1 MSNFQEKI
9 TFIWDL
15 ADLLRGPYKR
25 NEYQKVTLPFTVL
38 KRFDCVL
45 SDSKSKV
52 LETHNQ
58 FKGQFENM
66 EHVLQEASKDKKGK
80 PLGFYNY
87 SKYDFKTL
95 LEDPEHIEQ
104 NLIHY
109 VDSFSKNVQDIFEK
123 FKLKAQIEKLAKTDR
138 LFRLIKKFSET
149 KVDLHPDVV
158 SNHEMGTIFEELTR
172 KFAEQSNEEAGDH
185 FTPKDV
191 VELMTKLMFIEKGT
205 HLNKKNLIKTVYD
218 PACGTGGMLS
228 SCKDFISKMNETVDI
243 VLFGQEINDEI
254 FAICKSDMLIRG
266 EDANNVQGGDDLST
280 LSKDQ
285 FPNEKFDYIISN
297 PPYGTKWEADQDE
310 VLKETKLGD
319 AGRFGA
325 GTPRIN
331 DGQLLFLQHM
341 ISKMKLKE
349 KSRIAVIT
357 NGSPLFAGAATSGES
372 SIRKW
377 IIENDLIEALIAL
390 PRQMFYKTDIGTFI
404 WILTNEKPVE
414 RVGKIQLIDATS
426 KFEKLRKSLG
436 KKRQYVSSDDIKE
449 ILDHYANFKP
459 SKNVK
464 IFDNEEFGYTKV
476 IIERPLQLNYCVNE
490 ERLENLYS
498 YSAFSKLSESKSK
511 HLDDKLKE
519 EEEGKAKQEKI
530 INALKSIG
538 DGSYKIWDEF
548 EDKVKTVL
556 KEIKLTPAFIKNI
569 ILKLSEHDETA
580 EYVLDAKG
588 KKQPDSNLRDTEK
601 IPLKEDIQEYFDREV
616 KPYYPDAWMEREK
629 DIIGYEINFAKYFYQ
644 YVVPKKPNE
653 IINSINEQ
661 IKQLMKIDVSDLDE
675 SKNITSCNI
684 DIANISLKIKDKWKS
699 NKIKYLLSKPITDGP
714 HETPEFIDEGI
725 PFLSVDSIQNGELI
739 FEGTRFISEEDHKK
753 YKTKCNP
760 KKNDILLGKAA
771 SIGKIAKVNVE
782 FEFGSWSPL
791 ALLRP
796 NKKIIEP
803 KFLEYS
809 LKSDYCYDQVDL
821 FSTNNTQK
829 NISMDDIPKIQII
842 TPPLNEQ
849 QEIVKKLNDKMDRI
863 KKYEKINSKISELL
877 DEYKKSIL
885 HYGILGELK

>member
-9 TFIWDL
+9 TFIWDC

-25 NEYQKVTLPFTVL
+25 NEYQKVILPFTVL

-45 SDSKSKV
+45 SDSKAKV
-52 LETHNQ
+52 LETYNQ
-58 FKGQFENM
+58 FKGKFENM
-66 EHVLQEASKDKKGK
+66 EHVLQEASKDKKGI

-109 VDSFSKNVQDIFEK
+109 IDSFSKNVQDIFEK
-123 FKLKAQIEKLAKTDR
+123 FKLKAQIEKLSKTDR
-138 LFRLIKKFSET
+138 LFRLVKKFSET
-149 KVDLHPDVV
+149 KVDLHPDIV

-191 VELMTKLMFIEKGT
+191 VELMTKLMFIENGV
-205 HLNKKNLIKTVYD
+205 HLTKKNLIKTVYD

-310 VLKETKLGD
+310 VLKEAKKGFE
-319 AGRFGA
+319 GRFGA
-325 GTPRIN
+325 GIPKIT

-357 NGSPLFAGAATSGES
+357 NGSPLFSGDAGRGES
-372 SIRKW
+372 EIRKW
-377 IIENDLIEALIAL
+377 IIEGDLIEAIIAL
-390 PRQMFYKTDIGTFI
+390 PKQMFYKTDIGTYI
-404 WILTNEKPVE
+404 WVLTNEKPVE

-426 KFEKLRKSLG
+426 KFKKMRKSLG
-436 KKRQYVSSDDIKE
+436 KKRQYVSPEDIKE
-449 ILDHYANFKP
+449 ILEYYDNFKP

-476 IIERPLQLNYCVNE
+476 VVERPLQLNYCVNE
-490 ERLENLYS
+490 ERVENLYS
-498 YSAFSKLSESKSK
+498 YSAFSKLAESKSK
-511 HLDDKLKE
+511 NPDEKLKE
-519 EEEGKAKQEKI
+519 EEEGKAKQEEI
-530 INALKSIG
+530 IKALKPIG
-538 DGSYKIWDEF
+538 DKTYKNWDEF
-548 EDKVKTVL
+548 EELVKKSL
-556 KEIKLTPAFIKNI
+556 KNIKITPAFIKNI

-588 KKQPDSNLRDTEK
+588 KKQEDSNLRDSEK

-616 KPYYPDAWMEREK
+616 KPYYPDAWMDRSK
-629 DIIGYEINFAKYFYQ
+629 DKIGYELNFTQYFYK
-644 YVVPKKPNE
+644 YVPPRVLEE
-653 IINSINEQ
+653 I
-661 IKQLMKIDVSDLDE
+661 
-675 SKNITSCNI
+675 
-684 DIANISLKIKDKWKS
+684 
-699 NKIKYLLSKPITDGP
+699 
-714 HETPEFIDEGI
+714 
-725 PFLSVDSIQNGELI
+725 
-739 FEGTRFISEEDHKK
+739 EEDINKVI
-753 YKTKCNP
+753 
-760 KKNDILLGKAA
+760 D
-771 SIGKIAKVNVE
+771 KIAELVKEDVE
-782 FEFGSWSPL
+782 
-791 ALLRP
+791 
-796 NKKIIEP
+796 
-803 KFLEYS
+803 
-809 LKSDYCYDQVDL
+809 
-821 FSTNNTQK
+821 
-829 NISMDDIPKIQII
+829 
-842 TPPLNEQ
+842 
-849 QEIVKKLNDKMDRI
+849 
-863 KKYEKINSKISELL
+863 
-877 DEYKKSIL
+877 
-885 HYGILGELK
+885 

>member
-1 MSNFQEKI
+1 MSNFQEKV
-9 TFIWDL
+9 TFIWDC

-25 NEYQKVTLPFTVL
+25 NEYQKVILPFTVL

-45 SDSKSKV
+45 SDSKAKV

-66 EHVLQEASKDKKGK
+66 EHVLQEASKDKKGN
-80 PLGFYNY
+80 PLGFYNF

-109 VDSFSKNVQDIFEK
+109 IDSFSKNVQDIFEK
-123 FKLKAQIEKLAKTDR
+123 FKIKGQIEKLTKTDR
-138 LFRLIKKFSET
+138 LFRLIKKFSDS

-191 VELMTKLMFIEKGT
+191 VELMTKLMFVENGV
-205 HLNKKNLIKTVYD
+205 HLTKKDLIKTVYD

-228 SCKDFISKMNETVDI
+228 SCKDFISKMNDTVDI

-254 FAICKSDMLIRG
+254 YAICKSDMLIRG
-266 EDANNVQGGDDLST
+266 EDADKVKGGDDLSS

-310 VLKETKLGD
+310 VEKEAKKGFE
-319 AGRFGA
+319 GRFGA

-357 NGSPLFAGAATSGES
+357 NGSPLFTGDAGSGES
-372 SIRKW
+372 DIRKW
-377 IIENDLIEALIAL
+377 VIEGDLIEAIIAL
-390 PRQMFYKTDIGTFI
+390 PSQMFYKTGIGTYI
-404 WILTNEKPVE
+404 WILTNEKPTE

-426 KFEKLRKSLG
+426 KFKKMRKSLG
-436 KKRQYVSSDDIKE
+436 SKRQYISPEDIKE
-449 ILDHYANFKP
+449 ILEYYETFKP
-459 SKNVK
+459 SKNIK

-476 IIERPLQLNYCVNE
+476 IVERPLQLNYCVNE

-498 YSAFSKLSESKSK
+498 YSAFSKLSESKNK
-511 HLDDKLKE
+511 NPDEKLKE
-519 EEEGKAKQEKI
+519 EEEGKAKQEEI
-530 INALKSIG
+530 IKALKSIG
-538 DGSYKIWDEF
+538 DKTYKNWNEF
-548 EDKVKTVL
+548 EELVKKSL
-556 KEIKLTPAFIKNI
+556 KNIKLTPAFIKNI

-588 KKQPDSNLRDTEK
+588 KKQADSNLRDSEK

-616 KPYYPDAWMEREK
+616 KPYYPDAWMDRKK
-629 DIIGYEINFAKYFYQ
+629 DKIGYELNFTQYFYK
-644 YVVPKKPNE
+644 YVPPRLLEE
-653 IINSINEQ
+653 IE
-661 IKQLMKIDVSDLDE
+661 SD
-675 SKNITSCNI
+675 
-684 DIANISLKIKDKWKS
+684 
-699 NKIKYLLSKPITDGP
+699 
-714 HETPEFIDEGI
+714 
-725 PFLSVDSIQNGELI
+725 
-739 FEGTRFISEEDHKK
+739 
-753 YKTKCNP
+753 
-760 KKNDILLGKAA
+760 
-771 SIGKIAKVNVE
+771 
-782 FEFGSWSPL
+782 
-791 ALLRP
+791 
-796 NKKIIEP
+796 
-803 KFLEYS
+803 
-809 LKSDYCYDQVDL
+809 
-821 FSTNNTQK
+821 
-829 NISMDDIPKIQII
+829 
-842 TPPLNEQ
+842 
-849 QEIVKKLNDKMDRI
+849 I
-863 KKYEKINSKISELL
+863 KKVTDEIAELVKE
-877 DEYKKSIL
+877 DVE
-885 HYGILGELK
+885 